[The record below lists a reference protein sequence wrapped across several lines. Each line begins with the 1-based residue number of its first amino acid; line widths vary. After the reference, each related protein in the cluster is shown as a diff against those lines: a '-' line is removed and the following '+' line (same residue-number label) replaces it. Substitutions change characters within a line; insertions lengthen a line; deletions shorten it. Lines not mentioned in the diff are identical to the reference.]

1 LRRIKLLPAVL
12 AVIAGATDAIGFLG
26 LGGLL
31 AAHITGNLVIL
42 AAYVVMQ
49 GHVRL
54 APMLAVPVFII
65 VAVLTRL
72 LAAAVEAS
80 DMSSL
85 RPLLI
90 LQALLLCGFCALR
103 FAAGPGA
110 DVDAAIAVLAGMLAV
125 AAMAVQNAMVQ
136 ICLKGTPSTAVMTTN
151 ITRFSVGIGEMI
163 VGRDASRGQ
172 GARVDVT
179 HTGVSIFG
187 FVIGCAIGAA
197 AEAMFGI
204 WSTAMPAGLAIIA
217 VALGRDQTRAL
228 ASGQSDK

>member
-1 LRRIKLLPAVL
+1 MRHIQLLPALL

-42 AAYVVMQ
+42 AAYVAVQ
-49 GHVRL
+49 GQIRI
-54 APMLAVPVFII
+54 APMLAVPIFIV

-72 LAAAVEAS
+72 LAAAVEAF
-80 DMSSL
+80 DIPLL

-103 FAAGPGA
+103 VAAGP
-110 DVDAAIAVLAGMLAV
+110 DVDVEAAIAVLAGMLAV
-125 AAMAVQNAMVQ
+125 AAMAVQNATVQ
-136 ICLKGTPSTAVMTTN
+136 ICLKGTPATTVMTTN
-151 ITRFSVGIGEMI
+151 VTRFAVDIGELI
-163 VGRDASRGQ
+163 VGRDSSRGQ
-172 GARVDVT
+172 EARVNVK

-197 AEAMFGI
+197 AETAFGI
-204 WSTAMPAGLAIIA
+204 WSTVVPAALAIVA

-228 ASGQSDK
+228 AGGQTDK